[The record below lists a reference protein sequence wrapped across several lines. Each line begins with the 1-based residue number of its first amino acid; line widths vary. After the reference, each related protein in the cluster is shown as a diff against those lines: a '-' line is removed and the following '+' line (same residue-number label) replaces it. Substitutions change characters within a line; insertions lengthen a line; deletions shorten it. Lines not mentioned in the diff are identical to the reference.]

1 MDMPKDRV
9 GSQPTAAQADGLW
22 QRPVRLWRT
31 GQGLRASGD
40 VKWNPFWVIDSVFP

>member
-31 GQGLRASGD
+31 GQGIRASGD